1 MESMEAALVVSRLAE
16 FSASMLLFG
25 AASFRLHFRAEFAA
39 AHEIKNPFDRWLSQ
53 VLLIAAVIALLA
65 SAAWLDI
72 EAVTMGNGWADAL
85 NRQTIS
91 AVLFQTEFGGA
102 WTWHLAFGVAALAL
116 ILSVRRNLQDTTR
129 NILLV
134 GVSAALVASTAWAGH
149 AVMHSGA
156 AGLAALTAQVTH
168 LLAISA
174 WLGSLPALG
183 YILYRAQDDRQ
194 GAWRAAAQYI
204 LPRYSRMG
212 YVAVGLILLTGCLNS
227 WFMVDGIDALLSTTY
242 GRVLIAKVG
251 LFVLMVCAALV
262 NRFALTPELV
272 KPELKTAMTTT
283 AFARLWRNVAREQLL
298 GLSIIAAVSVL
309 GTLPPA
315 MSGEG

>member
-1 MESMEAALVVSRLAE
+1 MDSMEAAHVVSRLAE

-25 AASFRLHFRAEFAA
+25 AASFRLYFRAEFAA
-39 AHEIKNPFDRWLSQ
+39 AYEIQNPFDRWLRH
-53 VLLIAAVIALLA
+53 VLMTAAVIALLA

-72 EAVTMGNGWADAL
+72 EAVMMGNGWADAL
-85 NRQTIS
+85 NPHTLS
-91 AVLFQTEFGGA
+91 AVLLQTEFGGA

-116 ILSVRRNLQDTTR
+116 ILPVRRNIHDTAQ
-129 NILLV
+129 NFLLV

-168 LLAISA
+168 LLASSA

-183 YILYRAQDDRQ
+183 YILYRAQGDRQ

-212 YVAVGLILLTGCLNS
+212 YLAVGLILLTGCLNS
-227 WFMVDGIDALLSTTY
+227 WFMVDGIDAFLGTTY
-242 GRVLIAKVG
+242 GHV
-251 LFVLMVCAALV
+251 LFVLMVCVALV

-272 KPELKTAMTTT
+272 KPKAETAMTDT

-315 MSGEG
+315 MSGDPG